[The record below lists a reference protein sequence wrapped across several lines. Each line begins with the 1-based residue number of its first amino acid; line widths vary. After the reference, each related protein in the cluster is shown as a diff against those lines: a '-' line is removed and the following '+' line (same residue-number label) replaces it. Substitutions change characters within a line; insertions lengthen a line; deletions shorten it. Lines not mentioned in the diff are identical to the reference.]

1 VHAWRECRLE
11 PSRALRIYDLLAACG
26 WIAPVPPQQHAAA
39 AEGMPRSGTAEGGSS
54 LKSAPGSELRL
65 VLPGAE
71 APPVKEEVP
80 TAMSAAAGMPFPDFM
95 T

>member
-1 VHAWRECRLE
+1 MHACERRLE

-26 WIAPVPPQQHAAA
+26 WIAPAPPQQHAAPM
-39 AEGMPRSGTAEGGSS
+39 EGVPKPGTAEGALLKGSS
-54 LKSAPGSELRL
+54 GSELRL

-71 APPVKEEVP
+71 APVKEEAP
-80 TAMSAAAGMPFPDFM
+80 TATSAAAGMPFPAFM